1 MSGVLLG
8 LVALRI
14 GTSIPQ
20 IVDRWVK
27 YGKNSSMRP
36 QTVGKCRINV
46 WEDSLKE
53 HVLLLSQEAVDI
65 VWHAVRCENAAVARI
80 FDCCQRELHRLVEK
94 THSRVSNYSLCI

>member
-14 GTSIPQ
+14 ETSFPQ

-27 YGKNSSMRP
+27 YGKNSPMRP
-36 QTVGKCRINV
+36 QTVGKCRTNV

-53 HVLLLSQEAVDI
+53 HVLSLSQEAVEI
-65 VWHAVRCENAAVARI
+65 VWHAVRRPTVDVRMQWSHVFSIAVS
-80 FDCCQRELHRLVEK
+80 V
-94 THSRVSNYSLCI
+94 NYTD